1 MKQFTVILAI
11 KGTEKELEFYQRSI
25 KSAIALNPDEILIA
39 MDDPVLEEWLNRVDL
54 EFKLAHFDN
63 FRIITVAKDPRW
75 KFQLAHVVWVCYNE
89 AKYDYIYHFDIDSEV
104 RPIVLTGL
112 EEIGIDDVA
121 VLSFTKRTRLK
132 SIPDLIRFIS
142 YRIRI
147 RTASNVFSGNYWV
160 YRPHYYEIISKEAS
174 QKIKNGIDTLLT
186 EEIYKQDKY
195 KLVTKREIGVN
206 AFDLQNEEYDWR
218 QFQDGIWYFAN
229 FGQLTELINEEHKKR
244 GTNSKFSFLK
254 NYPTLYMLAK
264 STAYLRFGIWQGFR
278 WATKNPDHK
287 AVQKAKGLG
296 LHEWSYLGGEI
307 VKEIKVFKDGGTGF

>member
-1 MKQFTVILAI
+1 MNKQFTVMLAI
-11 KGTEKELEFYQRSI
+11 KGTEKEEEFYQRSI
-25 KSAIALNPDEILIA
+25 QSAIALKPNEIIIA
-39 MDDPVLEEWLNRVDL
+39 MDAPVPEIWMKRIVLEFEL
-54 EFKLAHFDN
+54 EQYEN
-63 FRIITVAKDPRW
+63 FRIIAVEKDSRW
-75 KFQLAHVVWVCYNE
+75 NFQLAHVVWVCYRE

-218 QFQDGIWYFAN
+218 QFQDGVWYFAHRKT
-229 FGQLTELINEEHKKR
+229 FYDEMEISHHGKGRLYKKPLL
-244 GTNSKFSFLK
+244 F
-254 NYPTLYMLAK
+254 MIIK
-264 STAYLRFGIWQGFR
+264 SIVYLRFNILLGYIWAKSHQS
-278 WATKNPDHK
+278 HK
-287 AVQKAKGLG
+287 AVKKASELG
-296 LHEWSYLGGEI
+296 LYEWHYLGGDM
-307 VKEIKVFKDGGTGF
+307 IKPIKKFKDGGTGY